1 MREAKPCLQCARSD
15 PRWPGAGCRVGAWT
29 QDDREISPIPPKRP
43 RSATWAASEAAA
55 SIARPMSSDPPP
67 KSDLELLEAWRD
79 GDARSG
85 NELFNRHFDSVCRFF
100 ANKAPNEV
108 DDLIQ
113 RTFLA
118 CVEGRDRYRGE
129 ASFRGY
135 LFGVAR
141 NVLRRHYRDKRYH
154 DDRFD
159 PLMVSV
165 HDLGPGPSLL
175 IADKREQELLLAALR
190 RLPLDHQI
198 TLELYYWESMSGSEL
213 AEVLEIPE
221 GTVRGRIRR
230 AKQLLE
236 EALAELAESPE
247 QLETT
252 MANLEGWARSLR
264 ERVKKA

>member
-1 MREAKPCLQCARSD
+1 MAQ
-15 PRWPGAGCRVGAWT
+15 
-29 QDDREISPIPPKRP
+29 
-43 RSATWAASEAAA
+43 
-55 SIARPMSSDPPP
+55 DPPA
-67 KSDLELLEAWRD
+67 KSDIDLLEGWRG
-79 GDARSG
+79 GDARAG

-118 CVEGRDRYRGE
+118 CVEGRDRFRGD

-141 NVLRRHYRDKRYH
+141 NVLRRYYRDKRYH
-154 DDRFD
+154 DARFD
-159 PLMVSV
+159 PLVVSV

-175 IADKREQELLLAALR
+175 IADKREQELLLQALR
-190 RLPLDHQI
+190 RLPMDHQI
-198 TLELYYWESMSGSEL
+198 TLELYYWENMSGSEL
-213 AEVLEIPE
+213 AQVLDVPE

-236 EALAELAESPE
+236 TALSELAESPQ
-247 QLETT
+247 QLESTV
-252 MANLEGWARSLR
+252 ANLEGWARSLR
-264 ERVKKA
+264 EKALVKNGQAREP

>member
-1 MREAKPCLQCARSD
+1 MASASQAQSDIDLLDSWREGDQK
-15 PRWPGAGCRVGAWT
+15 AG
-29 QDDREISPIPPKRP
+29 S
-43 RSATWAASEAAA
+43 
-55 SIARPMSSDPPP
+55 
-67 KSDLELLEAWRD
+67 
-79 GDARSG
+79 
-85 NELFNRHFDSVCRFF
+85 ELFNRHFDSVCRFF

-141 NVLRRHYRDKRYH
+141 NVLRRYYRDKRYH
-154 DDRFD
+154 DARFD
-159 PLMVSV
+159 PLVASV
-165 HDLGPGPSLL
+165 HDFGPGPSLL

-190 RLPLDHQI
+190 RLPMDHQI
-198 TLELYYWESMSGSEL
+198 TLELYYWENMSGSEL
-213 AEVLEIPE
+213 AQVLDIPE

-236 EALAELAESPE
+236 AGLNELAESPQ
-247 QLETT
+247 QLESTV
-252 MANLEGWARSLR
+252 ANLEGWARSLR
-264 ERVKKA
+264 DKVEKKQQA

>member
-1 MREAKPCLQCARSD
+1 MTSPPPPAKSDIDLLDAWRAGD
-15 PRWPGAGCRVGAWT
+15 PRA
-29 QDDREISPIPPKRP
+29 
-43 RSATWAASEAAA
+43 
-55 SIARPMSSDPPP
+55 
-67 KSDLELLEAWRD
+67 
-79 GDARSG
+79 G

-100 ANKAPNEV
+100 ANKAANEV

-118 CVEGRDRYRGE
+118 CVEGRDRFRGD

-141 NVLRRHYRDKRYH
+141 NVLRRYYRDKRYH
-154 DDRFD
+154 EARFD

-175 IADKREQELLLAALR
+175 IADKREQELLLQALR
-190 RLPLDHQI
+190 RLPMDHQI
-198 TLELYYWESMSGSEL
+198 TLELYYWENLSGSEL
-213 AEVLEIPE
+213 AQVLDIPE

-236 EALAELAESPE
+236 ASLAELSESPQ
-247 QLETT
+247 QLESTI
-252 MANLEGWARSLR
+252 ANLEGWARSLR
-264 ERVKKA
+264 EKAGVKPELND

>member
-1 MREAKPCLQCARSD
+1 MAD
-15 PRWPGAGCRVGAWT
+15 PGPT
-29 QDDREISPIPPKRP
+29 
-43 RSATWAASEAAA
+43 
-55 SIARPMSSDPPP
+55 
-67 KSDLELLEAWRD
+67 KSDVELLDEWRD
-79 GDARSG
+79 GDARAG

-118 CVEGRDRYRGE
+118 CVEGRDRYRGD

-141 NVLRRHYRDKRYH
+141 NVLRRYYRDKRYH
-154 DDRFD
+154 DARFD

-175 IADKREQELLLAALR
+175 VADKREQELLLQALR
-190 RLPLDHQI
+190 RLPMDHQI
-198 TLELYYWESMSGSEL
+198 TLELYYWENMSGSEL
-213 AEVLEIPE
+213 AQVLEIPE

-236 EALAELAESPE
+236 QALSELAESPQ
-247 QLETT
+247 QLESTV
-252 MANLEGWARSLR
+252 ANLEGWARSLR
-264 ERVKKA
+264 QKALERAPAGQS

>member
-1 MREAKPCLQCARSD
+1 MNQEAPA
-15 PRWPGAGCRVGAWT
+15 
-29 QDDREISPIPPKRP
+29 
-43 RSATWAASEAAA
+43 
-55 SIARPMSSDPPP
+55 
-67 KSDLELLEAWRD
+67 KSDLELLDAWRE
-79 GDARSG
+79 GDTRAG

-141 NVLRRHYRDKRYH
+141 NVLRRYYRDKRYH
-154 DDRFD
+154 EARFD
-159 PLMVSV
+159 PLIASM
-165 HDLGPGPSLL
+165 HDLGPGPSLI
-175 IADKREQELLLAALR
+175 IADKREQEILLQALR
-190 RLPLDHQI
+190 RLPMDHQI
-198 TLELYYWESMSGSEL
+198 TLELYYWENMSGSEL
-213 AEVLEIPE
+213 AQVLDIPE

-236 EALAELAESPE
+236 AALAELAESPQ
-247 QLETT
+247 QLESTV
-252 MANLEGWARSLR
+252 ANLEGWARDLR
-264 ERVKKA
+264 QRVRSPGASE

>member
-1 MREAKPCLQCARSD
+1 MP
-15 PRWPGAGCRVGAWT
+15 V
-29 QDDREISPIPPKRP
+29 
-43 RSATWAASEAAA
+43 
-55 SIARPMSSDPPP
+55 DPPA
-67 KSDLELLEAWRD
+67 KTDIELLDAWRD
-79 GDARSG
+79 GDARAG
-85 NELFNRHFDSVCRFF
+85 NELFNRHFDCVCRFF
-100 ANKAPNEV
+100 ANKAPNDV

-118 CVEGRDRYRGE
+118 CVEGRDRFRGD

-154 DDRFD
+154 DERFD
-159 PLMVSV
+159 PLLVSV

-236 EALAELAESPE
+236 EALAEIAESPQ

-264 ERVKKA
+264 DRVKRQAP

>member
-1 MREAKPCLQCARSD
+1 MTDA
-15 PRWPGAGCRVGAWT
+15 
-29 QDDREISPIPPKRP
+29 PP
-43 RSATWAASEAAA
+43 A
-55 SIARPMSSDPPP
+55 
-67 KSDLELLEAWRD
+67 KSDIDLLDAWRD
-79 GDARSG
+79 GDPRAG

-100 ANKAPNEV
+100 ANKAANEV

-118 CVEGRDRYRGE
+118 CVEGRDRFRGD

-141 NVLRRHYRDKRYH
+141 NVLRRYYRDKRYH
-154 DDRFD
+154 DQRFD
-159 PLMVSV
+159 PLLVSV

-175 IADKREQELLLAALR
+175 IAEKREQELLLAALR
-190 RLPLDHQI
+190 RLPMDHQI

-213 AEVLEIPE
+213 AQVLDIPE

-236 EALAELAESPE
+236 ATLAELAESPL
-247 QLETT
+247 QLESTI
-252 MANLEGWARSLR
+252 ANLEGWARSLR
-264 ERVKKA
+264 DKARVNERDE

>member
-1 MREAKPCLQCARSD
+1 M
-15 PRWPGAGCRVGAWT
+15 
-29 QDDREISPIPPKRP
+29 DDVPP
-43 RSATWAASEAAA
+43 A
-55 SIARPMSSDPPP
+55 
-67 KSDLELLEAWRD
+67 KSDIELLDSWRD
-79 GDARSG
+79 GDSRAG

-118 CVEGRDRYRGE
+118 CVEGRDRFRGE

-141 NVLRRHYRDKRYH
+141 NVLRRYYRDKRYH
-154 DDRFD
+154 DERFD
-159 PLMVSV
+159 PLVVSV

-175 IADKREQELLLAALR
+175 IADKREQELLLHALR
-190 RLPLDHQI
+190 RLPMDHQI
-198 TLELYYWESMSGSEL
+198 TLELYYWENMSGSEL
-213 AEVLEIPE
+213 AEVLEVPE

-230 AKQLLE
+230 AKTLLE
-236 EALAELAESPE
+236 AALAELAESPQ

-252 MANLEGWARSLR
+252 MANLEGWARGLR
-264 ERVKKA
+264 DKAVKPKTA